1 MVYEDV
7 DGNGTRDIFSGEMGL
22 AGWTIQ
28 LFWNGQ
34 VIAST
39 TTLDD
44 GSFSF
49 PGLGNTAY
57 EACVS
62 VQTGYTQTQP
72 VAGDGIDESF
82 SSVPMFVSSVD
93 QDPNIDGIQNVWIAG
108 VGCAEAGAQV
118 HFSR

>member
-1 MVYEDV
+1 
-7 DGNGTRDIFSGEMGL
+7 MGL

-57 EACVS
+57 EVCVS
-62 VQTGYTQTQP
+62 GQSGYTQTQP
-72 VAGDGIDESF
+72 VGGDGCDPFSF
-82 SSVPMFVSSVD
+82 NSTIPAMTGGTSARSCLYTVKIGRSNAS
-93 QDPNIDGIQNVWIAG
+93 
-108 VGCAEAGAQV
+108 
-118 HFSR
+118 

>member
-7 DGNGTRDIFSGEMGL
+7 DGNGSRDKFAGEMGL
-22 AGWTIQ
+22 AGWTVQ

-57 EACVS
+57 EVCVS
-62 VQTGYTQTQP
+62 GQSGYTQTQP
-72 VAGDGIDESF
+72 VGGDGCDPFSF
-82 SSVPMFVSSVD
+82 NSTIPAMTAPLLFGMFL
-93 QDPNIDGIQNVWIAG
+93 P
-108 VGCAEAGAQV
+108 
-118 HFSR
+118 